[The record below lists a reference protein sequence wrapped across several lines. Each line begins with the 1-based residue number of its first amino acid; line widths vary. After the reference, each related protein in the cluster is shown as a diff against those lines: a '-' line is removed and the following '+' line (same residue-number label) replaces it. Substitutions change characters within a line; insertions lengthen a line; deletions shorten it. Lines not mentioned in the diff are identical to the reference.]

1 MPCKTFRQSKIS
13 KFNDII
19 NGISID
25 FAYSQTEEKNER
37 AAIRGKFLNDDFHGI
52 ERAPHRELR
61 NYILSISLRF
71 GMNVDIILSSIG
83 RRPSDIRPS
92 DALGNSNTKQSQ

>member
-25 FAYSQTEEKNER
+25 VAYSQTEEKNER

-52 ERAPHRELR
+52 ERAPIE
-61 NYILSISLRF
+61 NCE
-71 GMNVDIILSSIG
+71 IIFYPYRL
-83 RRPSDIRPS
+83 D
-92 DALGNSNTKQSQ
+92 LE